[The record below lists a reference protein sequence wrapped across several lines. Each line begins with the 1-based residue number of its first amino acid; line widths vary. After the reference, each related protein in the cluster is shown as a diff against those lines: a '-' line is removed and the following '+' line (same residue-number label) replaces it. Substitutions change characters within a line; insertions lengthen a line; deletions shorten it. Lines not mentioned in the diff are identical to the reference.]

1 MYTYINVLQ
10 RTNDG
15 ELADRY
21 YGVSYDWTITDEEH
35 PEQEGITHMRIEL
48 LNTDKVIEIGQ

>member
-1 MYTYINVLQ
+1 MQVRLLNSVC
-10 RTNDG
+10 D
-15 ELADRY
+15 
-21 YGVSYDWTITDEEH
+21 DWTITDEEH